1 MKNSNQTTKNNNDFD
16 EFMKKISGLPDFV
29 YKTIMGVEGTKV
41 NGEVS
46 EKFSLTD
53 DQKTKMLDLISKIT
67 FKDISI
73 EDLFFEIEKRLKVNK
88 ETAKQITLELLQKE
102 FFLIKDYFPGIEDE
116 ILKLSGEVPKV
127 KAKKLSEQFLKREE
141 EMEKIQRQKEEEER
155 IKMEDTIIERPV
167 EDLVK
172 EFPEVGNQQIGSQKA
187 IIIEAMPVPMKPLV
201 KYWMQDYLEKM
212 GHFEHSNIDRVK
224 YVYHDKN
231 TRTMNDEERRQLN
244 LILKSLDEK
253 ISLPYS
259 TRMKK
264 IDFSKTEE

>member
-1 MKNSNQTTKNNNDFD
+1 MQIEILDRIRKGS
-16 EFMKKISGLPDFV
+16 PDFV
-29 YKTIMGVEGTKV
+29 WDGLNEDYATDAIIKMRDIYKFDQDFVDTIT
-41 NGEVS
+41 
-46 EKFSLTD
+46 
-53 DQKTKMLDLISKIT
+53 DLIGLLVL
-67 FKDISI
+67 KDVKI
-73 EDLFFEIEKRLKVNK
+73 EDLFSSIKK
-88 ETAKQITLELLQKE
+88 ELSLDDKIANEITLIIICEILYP
-102 FFLIKDYFPGIEDE
+102 IKDYFPGIEDE
-116 ILKLSGEVPKV
+116 ILKLGGEVPKV
-127 KAKKLSEQFLKREE
+127 KPKKLSEQFLKREE

-155 IKMEDTIIERPV
+155 IRMKDTIIERPV

-244 LILKSLDEK
+244 LILKSLDEGVA
-253 ISLPYS
+253 LAYS

-264 IDFSKTEE
+264 IDFSKNES